1 MNAKDIV
8 EKSFETVRKGYSIEE
23 VDRFLRDVSVEYLN
37 LQNENEELEKKLEIL
52 ADKIKEYRKDEDAL
66 REALLIAK
74 KQGIAV
80 VNEAKE
86 DAEKIVKEAKEKA
99 EKILRE
105 ANEEGSKRKAQT
117 NKDIAAAQEKA
128 KAIIAEANAKSDEIE
143 HIMKQRTERE
153 QIALQRTK
161 KEVSDYTAKIIAAYN
176 SHIEF
181 IKGIHERC
189 ENEFIIDTL
198 KEANSRKP
206 EDSAFAK
213 KEEPKKEEVKPAEA
227 KKEEEKPAEAKKE

>member
-86 DAEKIVKEAKEKA
+86 DAERIVKEAKEKA

-105 ANEEGSKRKAQT
+105 ASEEGSKRKAQT

-128 KAIIAEANAKSDEIE
+128 KAIIAEAYAMAE
-143 HIMKQRTERE
+143 RTILENREGLTALAELLLERE
-153 QIALQRTK
+153 VVFTEDVERILGKRDGAEPVT
-161 KEVSDYTAKIIAAYN
+161 EPAA
-176 SHIEF
+176 EP
-181 IKGIHERC
+181 
-189 ENEFIIDTL
+189 EN
-198 KEANSRKP
+198 A
-206 EDSAFAK
+206 
-213 KEEPKKEEVKPAEA
+213 
-227 KKEEEKPAEAKKE
+227 